1 MNWYLNLI
9 SFIIVLVIVIL
20 QNLQIKRLVKINLE
34 LIEILLNKILNNDR
48 K

>member
-9 SFIIVLVIVIL
+9 SFIIILGIVIL

-34 LIEILLNKILNNDR
+34 LIEILFNKILNND
-48 K
+48 KK

>member
-9 SFIIVLVIVIL
+9 SFIIVLGIVIL

-34 LIEILLNKILNNDR
+34 LIEILLNKILNND
-48 K
+48 KK